1 MVEQMTCNNSLSI
14 KDGTLKTY
22 FMALRPNQW
31 TKNLLVFAAPLFAFQ
46 ININS
51 FSSTLIA
58 FCLFCI
64 VSSSFYL
71 LNDVKDLESDRQHPV
86 KCNRAI
92 AAGHISVPIAVTMAS
107 LFLLVTLS
115 FSWFCSLSL
124 GAVLTCYSL
133 IQVAY
138 NLKLK
143 EMPLLD
149 IACIAS
155 GFVLRAGAGFI
166 VTNIYPSPWF
176 LIFIAMLALFL
187 AIEKRKAELH
197 NLQLKGKVITREV
210 LKVYSLPLLN
220 RMESIVA
227 TGAVMSYAIWSSGW
241 NCSSDFC
248 EVPTPW
254 MSITLPFVMYGIFRY
269 QLLGD
274 SAVKVHQLQ
283 EKPEKVKAVNHRT
296 EVPDRVLLSDEH
308 IQYTIIAWLI
318 TCTLTLWLNSQG
330 VI

>member
-1 MVEQMTCNNSLSI
+1 MTCNSNLDF
-14 KDGTLKTY
+14 KDGTLKAY
-22 FMALRPNQW
+22 LMALRPNQW
-31 TKNLLVFAAPLFAFQ
+31 TKNLLVFAAPLLAFQ
-46 ININS
+46 IDLSS
-51 FSSTLIA
+51 FSSTIIA
-58 FCLFCI
+58 FCLFCLI
-64 VSSSFYL
+64 SSSFYL

-86 KCNRAI
+86 KCNRPI
-92 AAGHISVPIAVTMAS
+92 AAGYVSVPIAVTMAS
-107 LFLLVTLS
+107 LFLLVSLS
-115 FSWFCSLSL
+115 FSWFYSSSL

-143 EMPLLD
+143 QMPLLD

-155 GFVLRAGAGFI
+155 GFVFRAGAGFV

-176 LIFIAMLALFL
+176 LIFTAMLALFL
-187 AIEKRKAELH
+187 AIEKRKAELQM
-197 NLQLKGKVITREV
+197 LQLKGKVSTREV

-227 TGAVMSYAIWSSGW
+227 TGAVMSYAIWSCGL
-241 NCSSDFC
+241 NSSSNFC

-254 MSITLPFVMYGIFRY
+254 MSITLPFVLYGIFRY

-274 SAVKVHQLQ
+274 SSTEVHQLQ
-283 EKPEKVKAVNHRT
+283 KHLEQDKVGDRKT
-296 EVPDRVLLSDEH
+296 EVPDRILLSDEQ
-308 IQYTIIAWLI
+308 IQYTIIGWLL
-318 TCTLTLWLNSQG
+318 TSTLTLWLNSQG